1 MTPRRDVEPVGVVLA
16 GGAGRRLGGAK
27 PGALLAGRPLI
38 AYPIA
43 ALSSVLAEVAVVAKR
58 GTLLPALP
66 AAVVVWH
73 EPEAPQH
80 PLAGITEALRRA
92 DGRAVVVLACDMPL
106 VSAALVSDLVSADA
120 DGAPALVARC
130 DGRLQPLCARY
141 EPQALAL
148 LEGFDPDGRAIQQVE
163 ALEPATL
170 DVDPE
175 LLRNVNDAAQL
186 AAAEALLL
194 DRRGSELQ

>member
-1 MTPRRDVEPVGVVLA
+1 MTPRGDVEPAGVVLA

-58 GTLLPALP
+58 GTPLPALP
-66 AAVVVWH
+66 AAVVVWY
-73 EPEAPQH
+73 EPAAPQH

-106 VSAALVSDLVSADA
+106 VSAALVSDLVSTDA

-186 AAAEALLL
+186 AAAEALIL
-194 DRRGSELQ
+194 DRLGSELQ